1 MDSAGDLF
9 ITDANSPSLIELING
24 ANPKTIGSG
33 FSDPFNVAV
42 DAAGDAF
49 VSDIN
54 TGDVVKIT
62 PLGNQT
68 IVASGLNFPEG
79 VAVDGAGDLFITE
92 NGQVLEITPSG
103 NQQIIGSGLVAPT
116 SVAVDAAGDV
126 FIGDQDLQKV
136 LKVTAGLTVTVTKGT
151 PSLTWTR
158 PADIADG
165 TPLGKM
171 QLDAVANVPGTFTYT
186 PAAGTILPLGKS
198 EILSV
203 TFTPTDTTD
212 YASVTTTTTINVVS
226 PPPMII
232 SERPIFQRKLKH
244 GKPTGKPLL
253 VGFAIDF
260 STELNAPSA
269 ELATNYQVDAI
280 AIKKVKKKTVTNV
293 QPLNDFSVSYS
304 DTSDSVSLLFTAQ
317 PTFKTGGQITVLGGP
332 ISGVTSLTGAFL
344 TGNRVL
350 KISAGGNNISLA

>member
-1 MDSAGDLF
+1 M
-9 ITDANSPSLIELING
+9 
-24 ANPKTIGSG
+24 
-33 FSDPFNVAV
+33 AV
-42 DAAGDAF
+42 DAAGDVF

-79 VAVDGAGDLFITE
+79 VAVDGAGDVFITE
-92 NGQVLEITPSG
+92 TARYWRSRHPGTSRSSVQAV
-103 NQQIIGSGLVAPT
+103 VAPT

-136 LKVTAGLTVTVTKGT
+136 LKVIARPHGDGHKGT

-198 EILSV
+198 EIALRDLHSGRH
-203 TFTPTDTTD
+203 DGLR
-212 YASVTTTTTINVVS
+212 
-226 PPPMII
+226 
-232 SERPIFQRKLKH
+232 ERHHDNDHQRGQPAPGDHQRAAVFQRKLKH

-253 VGFAIDF
+253 VGFTIDF
-260 STELNAPSA
+260 STKLNARVQT
-269 ELATNYQVDAI
+269 LATNYQVDAI
-280 AIKKVKKKTVTNV
+280 TTKKVKKKTVTKI
-293 QPLNDFSVSYS
+293 QALNDFSVSYN
-304 DTSDSVSLLFTAQ
+304 DTNDSVSLLFTAQ
-317 PTFKTGGQITVLGGP
+317 PTFKSGGQITVLGGP
-332 ISGVTSLTGAFL
+332 ISGVTSLTGAFV